1 MVRPLRSPDPI
12 SRSASSPAPE
22 AVDSLPQSA
31 PPIGLDAAA
40 FAYVQTYQ
48 YRKSLERFGSPDRRT
63 LDGWLAE
70 LSAVL
75 AALEENIANAARHH
89 VMWPWIS
96 GRVVANPVIAGRL
109 LARLKPDRAPTPSAF
124 WRFCGLATVP
134 GVELK
139 CDRCGRVV
147 HLPRARPTSCTRE
160 IKPGR
165 RCGGAFVPVVGR
177 FPTRIA
183 QRWIPNPHVAR
194 AAYDPEARTAAYLLS
209 HDLVGRSPHYATLNR
224 KEQDRLLAARPQW
237 SFQHRLRAARRRT
250 TKTFLAD
257 LWLEWRAIDQPVGGA
272 LRETPTNHR
281 HGVARQ
287 RIRS

>member
-1 MVRPLRSPDPI
+1 VVRPLRSPDPI

-22 AVDSLPQSA
+22 TVDSRPRSTL
-31 PPIGLDAAA
+31 PIGLHAAA
-40 FAYVQTYQ
+40 VAYVQTYQ
-48 YRKSLERFGSPDRRT
+48 YGKSLERFASTHRQT
-63 LDGWLAE
+63 LEPW
-70 LSAVL
+70 LSALTPVL
-75 AALEENIANAARHH
+75 AALEEIIASATRDH

-96 GRVVANPVIAGRL
+96 GRVAANPVVVGRL

-165 RCGGAFVPVVGR
+165 RCGGACLPVGGR

-183 QRWIPNPHVAR
+183 QRWITSPHAAR
-194 AAYDPEARTAAYLLS
+194 SAYDPEARTAAYLLS

-224 KEQDRLLAARPQW
+224 KEQERLLSARLQW

-257 LWLEWRAIDQPVGGA
+257 LWLEWRAIDQPV
-272 LRETPTNHR
+272 LRAAGN
-281 HGVARQ
+281 AD
-287 RIRS
+287 